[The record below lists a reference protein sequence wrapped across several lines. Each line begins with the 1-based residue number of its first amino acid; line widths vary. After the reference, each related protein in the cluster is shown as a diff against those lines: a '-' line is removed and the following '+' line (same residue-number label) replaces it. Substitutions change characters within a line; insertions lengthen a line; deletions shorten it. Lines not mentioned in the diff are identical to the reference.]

1 MVSKA
6 SSSRHA
12 HHNAVDRMV
21 ESRAGVDGCDGS
33 TEACPAVQRSG
44 CRSCVRC
51 ETTSVKKCVGYE
63 MKTVANG
70 EEINKRS
77 GGVRT
82 IKRSQRQPDHSL
94 CPDSAGVQSIVRM
107 VIVGGGPQHAGS
119 G

>member
-1 MVSKA
+1 
-6 SSSRHA
+6 
-12 HHNAVDRMV
+12 
-21 ESRAGVDGCDGS
+21 
-33 TEACPAVQRSG
+33 
-44 CRSCVRC
+44 
-51 ETTSVKKCVGYE
+51 

-94 CPDSAGVQSIVRM
+94 WLDSAGVQSTVRRAIVDE
-107 VIVGGGPQHAGS
+107 GPQPAGS

>member
-1 MVSKA
+1 
-6 SSSRHA
+6 
-12 HHNAVDRMV
+12 
-21 ESRAGVDGCDGS
+21 
-33 TEACPAVQRSG
+33 
-44 CRSCVRC
+44 
-51 ETTSVKKCVGYE
+51 

-94 CPDSAGVQSIVRM
+94 CPDSAGVQSTVRTAIVDED
-107 VIVGGGPQHAGS
+107 PQPAGS